1 LEELLLLCWAD
12 NYYLSAI
19 DSMQSDSVT
28 TTETAQPS
36 GIRRFLPKIGSPA
49 YHVMLSLVAIFIL
62 GPLGGISAAFMNF
75 SIGFFIGGQVLAG
88 ILGSTVTLP
97 YGPEGKHGAN
107 YMQTMAA
114 SVAGLC
120 GMGVLLQAMVWLGL
134 PEPPTWKIVLYLVSI
149 GMFGAGVGMLFTPLL
164 VDRMQL
170 TYPSGFAV
178 ANILRALTDKNL
190 LRRSIVK
197 LGSGMLI
204 GYAGGYGSLKI
215 PAVEHTAL
223 SMGTIGAGMIVGA
236 RIAIPAFVV
245 GITGYYLTPYLKSIG
260 WLGPNETYRRIGFI
274 ISLGTILGAASLDIT
289 LILVQA
295 IQRYRRQAAPAPQAE
310 DWKRVNTLQL
320 VLWVFF
326 WGAAVIIIGNQVM
339 GQPVFFLT
347 LALGLSF
354 LFVLVNGISQGIS
367 DWNPLSS
374 AFVVTVLVLVAAGL
388 HNAQVGLFC
397 AAIVFVACNVGV
409 DMQQD
414 RSTGWRLGT
423 NRVVQFR
430 YQVIGVLMGAVLA
443 VVLAK
448 IFMNAYE
455 VLKVDQFS
463 NSNVPG
469 AEKWQSAM
477 TLKLVGV
484 LRGITNAK
492 PHMMKGMV
500 IGIGIGLAI
509 EIVRKSLKRIPSYKR
524 FAQNSL
530 VGRNTDFLIDA
541 VFLPSPYASSF
552 GGFVELP
559 AVLWWTGGGLGASI
573 FEGAQKKF
581 ASGKKVAEGE
591 LPSDMSTMSLT
602 GGGLIAGDS
611 LAALTVGIVGLLKTM
626 LSR

>member
-1 LEELLLLCWAD
+1 MQ
-12 NYYLSAI
+12 NYRQMTAPSAPA
-19 DSMQSDSVT
+19 SES
-28 TTETAQPS
+28 
-36 GIRRFLPKIGSPA
+36 RRFLPKIGSPA
-49 YHVMLSLVAIFIL
+49 YHVMLSLVAILIL

-120 GMGVLLQAMVWLGL
+120 GMAVLIQAMVWLGL
-134 PEPPTWKIVLYLVSI
+134 PEPPAWKMILYMVSI

-190 LRRSIVK
+190 LKRSIAK
-197 LGSGMLI
+197 LGGGMLV
-204 GYAGGYGSLKI
+204 GYVGGYGSLKI
-215 PAVEHTAL
+215 PQIEHTAL

-245 GITGYYLTPYLKSIG
+245 GIIGYFLTPYLKSIG

-274 ISLGTILGAASLDIT
+274 ISLGTILGAAILD
-289 LILVQA
+289 LILILAQA
-295 IQRYRRQAAPAPQAE
+295 IQRYRQQSAKAPPAE

-320 VLWVFF
+320 VLWILF
-326 WGAAVIIIGNQVM
+326 WGAAVIVVGNIVM
-339 GQPVFFLT
+339 GQPIFFLA
-347 LALGLSF
+347 LALGLAF
-354 LFVLVNGISQGIS
+354 LFVLINGISQGIS

-374 AFVVTVLVLVAAGL
+374 AFVVTVLILVSVGL
-388 HNAQVGLFC
+388 HNPQVGLFC
-397 AAIVFVACNVGV
+397 AAIVFVSCNVGC

-430 YQVIGVLMGAVLA
+430 YQVIGVLMGAVLSVA
-443 VVLAK
+443 LAK
-448 IFMNAYE
+448 LFMNAYP
-455 VLKVDQFS
+455 VLKIDQFS

-469 AEKWQSAM
+469 SEKWQSAM

-492 PHMMKGMV
+492 PHVMTAMV
-500 IGIGIGLAI
+500 IGILIGLAI
-509 EIVRKSLKRIPSYKR
+509 DVIRKSIKRAEGYKR
-524 FAQNSL
+524 FAQNSRA
-530 VGRNTDFLIDA
+530 GRVTDFLIDA
-541 VFLPSPYASSF
+541 VLLPSPYASSF

-559 AVLWWTGGGLGASI
+559 AVLWWTGGGIAASL
-573 FEGAQKKF
+573 FEGFQKKL

-591 LPSDMSTMSLT
+591 LPSDMSTVSLV
-602 GGGLIAGDS
+602 GGGFIAGDS
-611 LAALTVGIVGLLKTM
+611 LAALTVGIIGLLKTM
-626 LSR
+626 LFH